1 MARQFLM
8 PSNIFSGSNAL
19 NDAIS
24 SIKSLGSHALI
35 VTDNMMVKLGNVAK
49 LTTLLDEIHVEY
61 TIYSEINGEPTDTM
75 IENGLK
81 LYNEH
86 HCDFL
91 IAIGGGSPLDSMKAI
106 AMMTK
111 VDAPINTMMGKSF
124 VDLRPALVA
133 IPTTAG
139 TGSEATM
146 FTIITDT
153 KNDVKMLLKGPSLIP
168 DIAIIDPMF
177 TMTAPKSVTAATGID
192 ALCHAIEAYTSKK
205 AQPLASTFALS
216 AIDKIFKALPVCYN
230 ETQNEQARADMALAA
245 FEAGCAFNNS
255 SVTII
260 HGMSRPI
267 GANFHIPHGLSN
279 AVLLEACMQFVK
291 EPISDKLAEIARFSG
306 LSSSVDDKQATE
318 DFFSAL
324 HQLLQVLNIPELK
337 DIIPDHEQFKNLI
350 PKMSSDAFISGSPSN
365 TVYPVSVEDMQ
376 KIYHTLID

>member
-1 MARQFLM
+1 
-8 PSNIFSGSNAL
+8 
-19 NDAIS
+19 
-24 SIKSLGSHALI
+24 
-35 VTDNMMVKLGNVAK
+35 
-49 LTTLLDEIHVEY
+49 
-61 TIYSEINGEPTDTM
+61 
-75 IENGLK
+75 
-81 LYNEH
+81 
-86 HCDFL
+86 
-91 IAIGGGSPLDSMKAI
+91 
-106 AMMTK
+106 
-111 VDAPINTMMGKSF
+111 
-124 VDLRPALVA
+124 
-133 IPTTAG
+133 
-139 TGSEATM
+139 
-146 FTIITDT
+146 
-153 KNDVKMLLKGPSLIP
+153 
-168 DIAIIDPMF
+168 
-177 TMTAPKSVTAATGID
+177 
-192 ALCHAIEAYTSKK
+192 
-205 AQPLASTFALS
+205 
-216 AIDKIFKALPVCYN
+216 
-230 ETQNEQARADMALAA
+230 MALAA

-337 DIIPDHEQFKNLI
+337 EIIPDHEQFKNLI